1 MIERERLIELLI
13 KGNNQPCGNGNPW
26 EDNYCKGCEYE
37 NEKDCRVLQ
46 LADYLLEKLNAIC
59 PPCEVGDTVYV
70 LSNGT
75 IIKTEV
81 IKVKYEEEAEN
92 HGKFIRERIYAVVG
106 NVLQE
111 FNFSDIGK
119 TVYLSEKEAEKALK
133 GDVENE

>member
-1 MIERERLIELLI
+1 MRERLIKLI
-13 KGNNQPCGNGNPW
+13 INSVS
-26 EDNYCKGCEYE
+26 GCAR
-37 NEKDCRVLQ
+37 NWAEKI
-46 LADYLLEKLNAIC
+46 ADYLLANGVIV
-59 PPCEVGDTVYV
+59 PPCKVGDKVYV

-119 TVYLSEKEAEKALK
+119 TVYLSEEAEQALVNYESSK
-133 GDVENE
+133 SDNKRKENE